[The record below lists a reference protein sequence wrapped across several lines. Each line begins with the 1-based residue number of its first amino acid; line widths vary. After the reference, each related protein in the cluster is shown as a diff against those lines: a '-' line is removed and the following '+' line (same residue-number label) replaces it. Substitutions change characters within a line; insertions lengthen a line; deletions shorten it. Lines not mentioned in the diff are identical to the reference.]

1 MSELSEL
8 YQQVILDHNKK
19 PRNFRRIEEANRR
32 AEGYNPLCGDQ
43 LTVYMQL
50 EDEVVRDVSFE
61 GSGCAISKAAASM
74 MTQSVKGKT
83 KEEAETL
90 FAEFHRMVTGELDE
104 QTEPH
109 HLGRLTIFSGVR
121 DFPARVKCASLSWH
135 TMHAALNN
143 QEETSTEG
151 ALDPVAAQEG
161 GLSFGAPSPAQNL
174 ETLAA
179 PRGGRFSFACCQR

>member
-19 PRNFRRIEEANRR
+19 PRNFHKLDGANRT

-43 LTVYMQL
+43 LSVYLLL
-50 EDEVVRDVSFE
+50 EDEVVKDISFE
-61 GSGCAISKAAASM
+61 GQGCAISKAAASM

-83 KEEAETL
+83 KRDAETL
-90 FAEFHRMVTGELDE
+90 FDEFHRMVTGQLDAE
-104 QTEPH
+104 ATPN

-135 TMHAALNN
+135 TMHAALHG
-143 QEETSTEG
+143 QDTVSTEG
-151 ALDPVAAQEG
+151 NLDPV
-161 GLSFGAPSPAQNL
+161 SPS
-174 ETLAA
+174 
-179 PRGGRFSFACCQR
+179 